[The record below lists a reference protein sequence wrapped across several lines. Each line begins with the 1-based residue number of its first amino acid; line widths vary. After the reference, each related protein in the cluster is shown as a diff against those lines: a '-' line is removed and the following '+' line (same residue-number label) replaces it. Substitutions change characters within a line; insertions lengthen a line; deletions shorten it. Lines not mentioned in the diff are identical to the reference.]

1 MICGREA
8 STIGAG
14 KGRSQIED
22 LRSLLGDAKRRTG
35 REVVDVGSVEKRG
48 GGSLRRDRIV
58 GNGEKERTTFLGTK
72 FRAVV
77 DKIGERRH
85 IP

>member
-1 MICGREA
+1 MDVKRQPLVRK
-8 STIGAG
+8 

-22 LRSLLGDAKRRTG
+22 LRSLLGDAKRRTR
-35 REVVDVGSVEKRG
+35 REVVDVGSVEKKGERLPPE
-48 GGSLRRDRIV
+48 GSCL
-58 GNGEKERTTFLGTK
+58 GNGGEEKTTFFGTK